1 MMSIHT
7 KIKKQKIER
16 LSDNLFLIPLDPP
29 MRGFENFI
37 GAWLYKGD
45 INFIVDV
52 GPSVTSPILINA
64 LEDLGVAHLD
74 YILLTHIHIDHAGG
88 IGEVAHHFPETPI
101 VCHRAGIKH
110 LVDPTKLWEGTVKT
124 LGVLGQGYGP
134 IKGVDEKR
142 FLDAE
147 SFKSN
152 KIKCFLTPGHSAHHV
167 GFLTDDYLFAGE
179 AAGVCFSIE
188 PGYEYLRP
196 ATPPTFFM
204 ETSIKSIETL
214 MAKPAKKICY
224 SHFGMKNDA
233 KGMLSRHK
241 NQLYLW
247 EKIIR
252 NELES
257 SPKKDFVSDC
267 LNLLLQQDK
276 NLAGFFALDQPA
288 QERERGFLTN
298 SIRGFVGYLNTLA
311 DNF

>member
-1 MMSIHT
+1 MNEEIIIKRP
-7 KIKKQKIER
+7 KIDKV
-16 LSDNLFLIPLDPP
+16 SDHLFWIILDPP

-37 GAWLYKGD
+37 GTWLYKGD

-52 GPSVTSPILINA
+52 GPSVTAPGLIKA

-88 IGEVAHHFPETPI
+88 IGELAQHFTETPI

-110 LVDPTKLWEGTVKT
+110 LSDPTRLWEGTIKT
-124 LGVLGQGYGP
+124 LGAIAHGYGH

-147 SFKSN
+147 SFKS
-152 KIKCFLTPGHSAHHV
+152 KEIKCFLTPGHSAHHV
-167 GFLTDDYLFAGE
+167 SFLSGDYLFAGE
-179 AAGVCFSIE
+179 AGGVCFSIE
-188 PGYEYLRP
+188 PAYEYLRP

-204 ETSIKSIETL
+204 ETSIKSINTL
-214 MAKPAKKICY
+214 IAQAPEKICY
-224 SHFGMKNDA
+224 SHFGIKNDA
-233 KGMLSRHK
+233 MGLLSRHK
-241 NQLYLW
+241 EQLTLW

-252 NELES
+252 EELES

-267 LNLLLQQDK
+267 LNLLLQEDK

-298 SIRGFVGYLNTLA
+298 SIRGFVGYLETLA
-311 DNF
+311 YNS

>member
-1 MMSIHT
+1 MSINS
-7 KIKKQKIER
+7 KIYR
-16 LSDNLFLIPLDPP
+16 LSDNLFLITLDPP

-52 GPSVTSPILINA
+52 GPSVTSPALINA

-101 VCHRAGIKH
+101 VCHKAGIKH
-110 LVDPTKLWEGTVKT
+110 LVDPTRLWEGTIKT
-124 LGVLGQGYGP
+124 LGILAQGYGS
-134 IKGVDEKR
+134 IKSVDEKR

-147 SFKSN
+147 RFQSKEIKS
-152 KIKCFLTPGHSAHHV
+152 FLTPGHSAHHV
-167 GFLTDDYLFAGE
+167 SFLAGDYLFAGE
-179 AAGVCFSIE
+179 AGGVCFPIE
-188 PGYEYLRP
+188 PDYEYLRP

-204 ETSIKSIETL
+204 ETSLKSIDTL
-214 MAKPAKKICY
+214 IANAPKMICY
-224 SHFGMKNDA
+224 SHFGIKNDA
-233 KGMLSRHK
+233 KSMLLRHRD
-241 NQLYLW
+241 QLYLW

-252 NELES
+252 DEFES

-267 LNLLLQQDK
+267 LNILLHQDR
-276 NLAGFFALDQPA
+276 NLAGFFALHDPA
-288 QERERGFLTN
+288 LERERGFLTN
-298 SIRGFVGYLNTLA
+298 SIRGFVGYLETLA